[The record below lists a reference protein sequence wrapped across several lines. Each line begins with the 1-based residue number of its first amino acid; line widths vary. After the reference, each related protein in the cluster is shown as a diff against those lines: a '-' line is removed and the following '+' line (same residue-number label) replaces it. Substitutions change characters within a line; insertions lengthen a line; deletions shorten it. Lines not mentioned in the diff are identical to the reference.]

1 MLPSQTLSSPN
12 DDPVSPAYARPVQRA
27 RRRAIP
33 PKPVPNTTRPPTSH
47 RRRPRDAVPHLIHD
61 ALEAQHF
68 RSVKV
73 EWIRLPVHVARA
85 GGEAAGG
92 EPRRDRCRGEH
103 IRAGATDPGIA
114 GQAGRE
120 YVGSWAAGAGFA
132 EEGVVRVTGRGE
144 GGIGVKRWLGLLCG
158 RGLDGYRWD
167 G

>member
-1 MLPSQTLSSPN
+1 
-12 DDPVSPAYARPVQRA
+12 VSPAYTRPVQRA
-27 RRRAIP
+27 RWRAIP
-33 PKPVPNTTRPPTSH
+33 PKPVSNTARPPTSH
-47 RRRPRDAVPHLIHD
+47 RRRPHNAIPHLVHD

-73 EWIRLPVHVARA
+73 ERIRLPVHVTRA
-85 GGEAAGG
+85 GREAAGG
-92 EPRRDRCRGEH
+92 EPRRDRCHSEH
-103 IRAGATDPGIA
+103 IRAWATGAGIA

-132 EEGVVRVTGRGE
+132 EESVIRVAGRGE
-144 GGIGVKRWLGLLCG
+144 GGIGAERWLGLLCG